1 MEQKRRVVF
10 TLYAYTFMIG
20 FAVSGTMFSTVLPKI
35 IGDYKLTL
43 AQAGLFSVFTSSGNL
58 IAMVITGMLG
68 DRYRK
73 SILMGIVFLGMS
85 VTLTLI
91 GLEPPFFLLLCFLV
105 LLGVCSSILNLIV
118 TAYVSDLYGDGRA
131 KYINLVHM
139 FYGVGSL
146 AGPLYP
152 MLLSQSGFRWKY
164 SYLFLAGAVMAIG
177 ISYFV
182 VMKKLKEP
190 VLAIG
195 RDVLKGKQEAVS
207 FQSWRDLFRYKGMIA
222 LCIMSFL
229 YMGGHQ
235 NTFST
240 WFQTYLQT
248 ENAQIYT
255 EEFTSICMTLYWI
268 GMVISRTISASVSQ
282 KIAPREFILAGSLGG
297 VAAMTLGMLFQTPW
311 VWVLS
316 VMALGICTGAVYPLT
331 FAISCAWF
339 PDASAKVSSV
349 VGIFT
354 SVGSMFCGWLVGKI
368 ANSVSF
374 YFAMFIPW
382 VSLAVV
388 FLIVWRCFPKKQK
401 DFCIQRERAR

>member
-10 TLYAYTFMIG
+10 TLYAYIFMIG

-146 AGPLYP
+146 VGPLYP

-164 SYLFLAGAVMAIG
+164 SYLFLAGIVMAIG

-182 VMKKLKEP
+182 VMKNLKEP
-190 VLAIG
+190 ALSIG
-195 RDVLKGKQEAVS
+195 RNTLKEKQEAAS
-207 FQSWRDLFRYKGMIA
+207 FQSWRNLFHYKGMIA

-297 VAAMTLGMLFQTPW
+297 VAAMTLGMLFQVPW